1 MILPIGTHLCDYFR
15 LSRRNKNIEA
25 DDTLESIIL
34 NMQLIQMSS
43 YPLVSSEVMV
53 SLYHEQYLIFL
64 PPSFHIPKIFFYKN
78 FHLRKILLPA
88 VQQDQRLLLNIHINL
103 QHEEIED
110 YFYYVLNHILLN
122 HIYQEVLI
130 Y

>member
-1 MILPIGTHLCDYFR
+1 
-15 LSRRNKNIEA
+15 
-25 DDTLESIIL
+25 
-34 NMQLIQMSS
+34 MST

-78 FHLRKILLPA
+78 QKFYLRKILLPA
-88 VQQDQRLLLNIHINL
+88 VQQDQLLLLNIHINL

>member
-1 MILPIGTHLCDYFR
+1 MLNCIVRNMILPIGTHLCDYFR

-64 PPSFHIPKIFFYKN
+64 PPSFHIPKILFYKN
-78 FHLRKILLPA
+78 PKILFKKNSITCGTTRSA
-88 VQQDQRLLLNIHINL
+88 TAFEHT
-103 QHEEIED
+103 
-110 YFYYVLNHILLN
+110 YKSSA
-122 HIYQEVLI
+122 
-130 Y
+130 